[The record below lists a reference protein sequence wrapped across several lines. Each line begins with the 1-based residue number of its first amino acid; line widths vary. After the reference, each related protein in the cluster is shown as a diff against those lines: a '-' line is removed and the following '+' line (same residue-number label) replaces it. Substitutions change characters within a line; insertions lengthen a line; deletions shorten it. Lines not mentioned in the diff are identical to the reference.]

1 MTRPRIKTALPALFA
16 AIAIVLAVF
25 STFALD
31 RMAVVNQSTAEIAGD
46 LMPSL
51 GFAKE
56 ADNAFTDYRLG
67 WRNHVIARSPERIS
81 KVEVSLA
88 ESRSRFLKALDSYD
102 AIDPSAMERET
113 TRGLRSTLT
122 VYDAVA
128 EKLKKASIANDDVEA
143 EHLLFD
149 EMTPISAKV
158 DQELAKLIEFN
169 EKGAADAYASSQEV
183 YSASFHIAIAL
194 LIISAVIVGG
204 AIWYAVAGIAKPINA
219 ITAAMQKLAGGD
231 AQSAIPYPGRQDEI
245 GEMAAAVEIFRSNAL
260 DNRRLEQESSSQR
273 HQSEEQQRRAA
284 EQDRILA
291 EAMAQ
296 ATNGLA
302 DGLKQLSAGNLTFQL
317 SKPFAA
323 DFETLRADF
332 NSAVEQLRGTLGSVA
347 QATSAPNS
355 RQPRSKKPPRLSM
368 RSLPMC
374 RIPPSVPKRP
384 AASPSR
390 PMKVPVIPVP
400 WLPTPSMPWARLS
413 SLPARF
419 PTSSR

>member
-1 MTRPRIKTALPALFA
+1 LFA
-16 AIAIVLAVF
+16 AIAIVLAAF

-31 RMAVVNQSTAEIAGD
+31 RMAVVNQSTADIAGD

-81 KVEVSLA
+81 KVEVNLA

-102 AIDPSAMERET
+102 AIDPSPMERET
-113 TRGLRSTLT
+113 KRGLRSTLT
-122 VYDAVA
+122 AYDAVA

-204 AIWYAVAGIAKPINA
+204 AIWYAGRRHSQTHQCNNSSHAKA
-219 ITAAMQKLAGGD
+219 CW
-231 AQSAIPYPGRQDEI
+231 R
-245 GEMAAAVEIFRSNAL
+245 
-260 DNRRLEQESSSQR
+260 
-273 HQSEEQQRRAA
+273 
-284 EQDRILA
+284 
-291 EAMAQ
+291 
-296 ATNGLA
+296 
-302 DGLKQLSAGNLTFQL
+302 
-317 SKPFAA
+317 
-323 DFETLRADF
+323 
-332 NSAVEQLRGTLGSVA
+332 
-347 QATSAPNS
+347 
-355 RQPRSKKPPRLSM
+355 
-368 RSLPMC
+368 
-374 RIPPSVPKRP
+374 
-384 AASPSR
+384 
-390 PMKVPVIPVP
+390 
-400 WLPTPSMPWARLS
+400 
-413 SLPARF
+413 
-419 PTSSR
+419 